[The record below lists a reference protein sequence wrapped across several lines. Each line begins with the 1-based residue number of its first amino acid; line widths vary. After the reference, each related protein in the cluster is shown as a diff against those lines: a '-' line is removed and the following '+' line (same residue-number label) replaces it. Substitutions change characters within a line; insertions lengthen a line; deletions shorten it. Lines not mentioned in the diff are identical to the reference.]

1 MKFSIAFFSSIV
13 FLCMV
18 APARAQSGFPGDDLL
33 AYSKREQANATN
45 AAVAA
50 SLQKL
55 FDHLGMDRDKRA
67 LFAFVPGAR
76 MQKQTG
82 RVETAQVRETIL
94 LSRESVK
101 AGHVTNAVIIAD
113 GDVEIS
119 AAARA
124 IVIASGSIQI
134 AHETRMAGVP
144 SAAGIYIAKGRI
156 EISHAVG
163 PSVYAV
169 RGAKVGYSGRVI
181 AYNTD
186 VNLASG
192 VASTQ
197 VTKAPLFRGER
208 ARAPAAPGA
217 LASARESMPFS
228 GNRCATAFYGTADL
242 LERIV
247 PRARREARCANIASA
262 SVTCVQEAARSNS
275 FASEERWTLQLCE
288 RTVIA
293 VSKTQGL
300 AGTRDSPGTMM
311 TSLNFE
317 RLPVPDAK
325 PAAKRAP
332 PLADNKTLSPED
344 LQRASRLYSDGL
356 ALFVKRDLP
365 AARDKFKEA
374 LAIAGPGSQ
383 PEDALASV
391 ESQMQRADR
400 QAAPLT
406 AAIADG
412 RANARTYLD
421 RGMLFIRTGDFG
433 RGVGDLNTAMS
444 MDNSDVGLALDRAQG
459 YLLMNQFA
467 ESDRQASE
475 ILVRYPRQA
484 RAYEIRAWAR
494 FMLNRPKDAAL
505 DAFSSLVEVNWT
517 PALFQDHK
525 AGYRVLAG
533 YFALR
538 QTEPRAKAMEWL
550 RQWKPFMSRRLW
562 PDACALYLAGE
573 IEEREMKAVAKALA
587 ESDRG
592 SAVAESLVFLSLEE
606 YFSRGEDVRERQMR
620 EHFTNSYHAG
630 YTLAR
635 MAYYRMIIRD
645 KLAVRPAD

>member
-1 MKFSIAFFSSIV
+1 M
-13 FLCMV
+13 L

-33 AYSKREQANATN
+33 AYSKRGQANATS
-45 AAVAA
+45 AAIAA
-50 SLQKL
+50 SLQNL
-55 FDHLGMDRDKRA
+55 YDHLDLDRARRA
-67 LFAFVPGAR
+67 PFAFVPGAKL
-76 MQKQTG
+76 QKLTG
-82 RVETAQVRETIL
+82 RNETTEALRDSIL

-101 AGHVTNAVIIAD
+101 VPSATNAVIIAD

-119 AAARA
+119 SVARA
-124 IVIASGSIQI
+124 IVIASGSIRI
-134 AHETRMAGVP
+134 AHETAAGGGP
-144 SAAGIYIAKGRI
+144 SPAGIYIAKGGI
-156 EISHAVG
+156 EISHAEG
-163 PSVYAV
+163 PSVYAL

-181 AYNTD
+181 TYNTD
-186 VNLASG
+186 VILASG
-192 VASTQ
+192 VSSTR
-197 VTKAPLFRGER
+197 VTRAPLFRGEP

-228 GNRCATAFYGTADL
+228 GNRCTTAFRSTADL
-242 LERIV
+242 LDEIL
-247 PRARREARCANIASA
+247 PRARRDARCAHVASA
-262 SVTCVQEAARSNS
+262 TVTCIQEAARSNS

-288 RTVIA
+288 RTVVA

-300 AGTRDSPGTMM
+300 AGTSDSPGAIT

-317 RLPVPDAK
+317 PQPVPEAK

-332 PLADNKTLSPED
+332 PLADSKTLSPED
-344 LQRASRLYSDGL
+344 LQRAMKLYSDGM

-365 AARDKFKEA
+365 AARVRLKEA

-400 QAAPLT
+400 QAEPLT
-406 AAIADG
+406 ALIADG
-412 RANARTYLD
+412 RANARIYMD
-421 RGMLFIRTGDFG
+421 RGLLFIRTGDFG

-459 YLLMNQFA
+459 YLLMDQFA
-467 ESDRQASE
+467 ESERQMSE
-475 ILVRYPRQA
+475 LLARYPRQA
-484 RAYEIRAWAR
+484 RAYDIRAWAR

-505 DAFSSLVEVNWT
+505 DAFSSLAEVPNWT
-517 PALFQDHK
+517 PGLFQEHK
-525 AGYRVLAG
+525 AGYRVLVG

-538 QTEPRAKAMEWL
+538 QTEPRAKSTEWL
-550 RQWKPFMSRRLW
+550 RQWKPFMGRKLW
-562 PDACALYLAGE
+562 PDAYALYLAGD
-573 IEEREMKAVAKALA
+573 IEEREMRAVAKALA
-587 ESDRG
+587 ETDRG
-592 SAVAESLVFLSLEE
+592 SAFGESLVFLSLEE
-606 YFSRGEDVRERQMR
+606 YLSRGDDVREREMR

-635 MAYYRMIIRD
+635 MTYYRMIVRN